1 MTTGNTETLWTD
13 VEATLTIDRSE
24 GVVRFVRTTQSLP
37 ELPVLR
43 ARMLEMLEI
52 LDRLPR
58 ARLGLLVDAR
68 QAIGRSDDDFEAAMS
83 ELRPRLFAEF
93 RRIGVLVRSAVGRL
107 QVQRLARTDGIV
119 DRLLVTSDEAE
130 ALTWVRGDR

>member
-1 MTTGNTETLWTD
+1 MATANIETLWTD
-13 VEATLTIDRSE
+13 VEATLTIDRAE

-43 ARMLEMLEI
+43 ARMLEMMHI
-52 LDRLPR
+52 LGRVPR

-68 QAIGRSDDDFEAAMS
+68 QAIGRSDDDFEAVMS

-93 RRIGVLVRSAVGRL
+93 RRISVLVKSAVGRL

-119 DRLLVTSDEAE
+119 DRLLVTGDEAE
-130 ALTWVRGDR
+130 ALAWVRGS